1 MLIRNT
7 NSFTIDLTDL
17 GNHSPKKASL
27 TSYEDENTEL
37 VQQIIK
43 KKPNLLSNVS
53 VGGYTVKEG
62 DTLVNIAESN
72 GISLKRLCTLNNK
85 ITNQTISIGEK
96 LIVETATPMN
106 EIEKDIVSL
115 ESYFYDYLFN
125 SPIVKLAKSQT
136 GNLEGKTIFRE
147 IIFGKPANNTETD
160 PNSLYGKYT
169 NLYLNFHNKK
179 DVSLEDKKKYIEDL
193 MQLSELC
200 EVDLNLNGTVDNI
213 VSFRVYRDYLENG
226 FVKNEKITG
235 IHKVA

>member
-1 MLIRNT
+1 M
-7 NSFTIDLTDL
+7 
-17 GNHSPKKASL
+17 
-27 TSYEDENTEL
+27 
-37 VQQIIK
+37 
-43 KKPNLLSNVS
+43 SNVS

-235 IHKVA
+235 LHKVA